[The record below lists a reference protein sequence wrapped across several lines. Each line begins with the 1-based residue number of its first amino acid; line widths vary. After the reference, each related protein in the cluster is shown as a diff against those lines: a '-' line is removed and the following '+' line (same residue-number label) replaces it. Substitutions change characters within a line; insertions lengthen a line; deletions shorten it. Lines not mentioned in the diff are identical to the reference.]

1 MKVWQSHSFSTGILF
16 IVNKVQ
22 YVYLQ
27 LYYRKSWEFKLKLLI
42 RVLMPLHFHH
52 STTTFTILSPLSPFH
67 HYLHHFATTFIF
79 HYHFLHFTTFTISPP
94 PSYSTTTFIT
104 LQLQWMTPQ
113 ILYLYLR
120 KLNYP
125 YHLITL
131 LIYKLNK
138 VMNLLPVSVEIMKGF
153 YIREKHFLI
162 GSKLLIL
169 LRDGQSLKGLILY
182 TTVFNEIL
190 MELFVSVL

>member
-1 MKVWQSHSFSTGILF
+1 
-16 IVNKVQ
+16 
-22 YVYLQ
+22 
-27 LYYRKSWEFKLKLLI
+27 
-42 RVLMPLHFHH
+42 
-52 STTTFTILSPLSPFH
+52 
-67 HYLHHFATTFIF
+67 
-79 HYHFLHFTTFTISPP
+79 
-94 PSYSTTTFIT
+94 
-104 LQLQWMTPQ
+104 MTPQ

-125 YHLITL
+125 YHLIIL